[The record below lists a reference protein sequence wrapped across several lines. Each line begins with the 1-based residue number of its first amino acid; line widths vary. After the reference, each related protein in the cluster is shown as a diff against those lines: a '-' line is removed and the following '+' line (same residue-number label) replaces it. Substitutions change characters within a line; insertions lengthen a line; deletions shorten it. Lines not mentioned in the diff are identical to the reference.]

1 MPHPGAALLAIWLLA
16 GCANA
21 AEDRAGTTSV
31 IVTPPLEAGLPD
43 RPLQQDQGGADSER
57 STPDKGEAAAG
68 TAAPTPVDEADTAA
82 DEVIRL
88 LEAEDLYVL
97 DLQTDTETSGDTTN
111 VVQVRVLY
119 GTGRGHPTEATYR
132 VWLDL
137 IDGAWSVASVEA
149 TP

>member
-1 MPHPGAALLAIWLLA
+1 MPQPGAALLAIWLLA

-31 IVTPPLEAGLPD
+31 VVTSPLDVELQD
-43 RPLQQDQGGADSER
+43 RPLQQDRGGADSER
-57 STPDKGEAAAG
+57 STPDRGEPAAG
-68 TAAPTPVDEADTAA
+68 TAEPTPVDEADTAA

-97 DLQTDTETSGDTTN
+97 DLQTDTETSGDPSY

-137 IDGAWSVASVEA
+137 IDGAWSVASLEA
-149 TP
+149 SP